1 MLVNTIFLP
10 FCCEAEG
17 QIFYTKKPII
27 LIFYLMSFNQQ
38 IMNLFFYF
46 FLRLNL
52 YQLQGF
58 FIDHI
63 LDSVLDTHIKRRT
76 FRTRVINIL
85 ISNNIQHLEEMIHLI
100 LDTFKLKQV
109 SSHQLHHMSKFHIIS
124 SSD

>member
-17 QIFYTKKPII
+17 QIFCTNKPII

-38 IMNLFFYF
+38 IMNLIFYF

-63 LDSVLDTHIKRRT
+63 LDGVLDTHTKRRA

-100 LDTFKLKQV
+100 LNTFKLKQV